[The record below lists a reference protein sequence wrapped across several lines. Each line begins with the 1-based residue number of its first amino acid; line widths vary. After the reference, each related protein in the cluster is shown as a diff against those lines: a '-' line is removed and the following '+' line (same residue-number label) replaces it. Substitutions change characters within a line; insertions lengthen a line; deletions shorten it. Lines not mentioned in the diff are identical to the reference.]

1 MTEKTRRADPQA
13 ETGAGTGS
21 SIDTGR
27 TPGAAGHP
35 EPGSGHDDAVTT
47 TVAEGPAQRKTDA
60 VGGAF
65 GDEVETDPLAE
76 GRDEIDTAGTDSA
89 E

>member
-1 MTEKTRRADPQA
+1 MTETTRRADPQA
-13 ETGAGTGS
+13 ETGTGTS
-21 SIDTGR
+21 SSSNTGGI
-27 TPGAAGHP
+27 PGAAGHP

-47 TVAEGPAQRKTDA
+47 TVDEGPTERKTDA
-60 VGGAF
+60 VAGAF

-76 GRDEIDTAGTDSA
+76 GGDEIETAGADSA